1 MEPINARDFNE
12 AIGNNLKKGIALTV
26 SIPSSIIGQHD
37 LSPGVVC
44 INFAS
49 VKSI

>member
-26 SIPSSIIGQHD
+26 SIPSSIIGQQRF
-37 LSPGVVC
+37 VTWR
-44 INFAS
+44 S
-49 VKSI
+49 VH